1 MNLRPQPKDK
11 AEKNA
16 YLQNI
21 EEDEWNNLEAYHI
34 ESKLAWRNIAIL
46 AIISLMAV
54 AIYAMYL
61 VSLDKH
67 KTVVFEKDN
76 LGNVTVLGLATK
88 TFNVDNKIIAH
99 QLYNFILALREVP
112 LDVSLK
118 RRNIEIV
125 HKMIDPKIRDYL
137 DKLLIAQYVKARD
150 KEIMVN
156 VTSLKPLEGGKS
168 WEVSWQESLG
178 NQVGT
183 VEEVSSWSTIITF
196 TRLDTVTPEIEIV
209 NPIGLFIRYVH
220 PVEDIN

>member
-1 MNLRPQPKDK
+1 MNLRQPDK
-11 AEKNA
+11 LSKNA

-34 ESKLAWRNIAIL
+34 ESKIAWRNIAII
-46 AIISLMAV
+46 AIISLMLV

-76 LGNVTVLGLATK
+76 LGNVTVLGIATK

-112 LDVSLK
+112 LDVNLK
-118 RRNIEIV
+118 RRDIEIV
-125 HKMIDPKIRDYL
+125 HKMIDPKIRDYV

-150 KEIMVN
+150 REIIVN

-168 WEVSWQESLG
+168 WEVSWQESLS
-178 NQVGT
+178 NEVGT
-183 VEEVSSWSTIITF
+183 VEEVSTWSTIITF
-196 TRLDTVTPEIEIV
+196 TRLDTVSSEMEII